1 MNRSNR
7 RFQMPYRVLLVVIVG
22 AILAL
27 LLAAFSDSHQTLT
40 IRALLLLS
48 AGVLLVI
55 AIALEVI
62 FRDFVRLRERLRIVE
77 KKQGERP

>member
-27 LLAAFSDSHQTLT
+27 LLAAFSGSPRTLT
-40 IRALLLLS
+40 IRASLLLV

-62 FRDFVRLRERLRIVE
+62 FRDFVRLRERLRTVE
-77 KKQGERP
+77 KQQERH

>member
-1 MNRSNR
+1 M
-7 RFQMPYRVLLVVIVG
+7 LLVVIVG

-27 LLAAFSDSHQTLT
+27 LLAAFSDSLQTLT
-40 IRALLLLS
+40 IRALLLLF

-62 FRDFVRLRERLRIVE
+62 FRDFVRLRERLRTAE
-77 KKQGERP
+77 KKQQERP

>member
-27 LLAAFSDSHQTLT
+27 LLAAFSDSYQTLT
-40 IRALLLLS
+40 IRALLLLF

-62 FRDFVRLRERLRIVE
+62 FRDFVRLRERLRIAE
-77 KKQGERP
+77 KKQGGKP